1 MLRAGGSGRE
11 RDKDMGIYQSV
22 ALDFSDLKRGDI
34 VRHKGTHQV
43 FTVTANYGS
52 RVTAAAT
59 ADLTNPSEWEVFRMP
74 APETPVVYD
83 PHDHTHAAYV
93 RSQETRSVD
102 MSDQPMGDPHP
113 ADLTRNA
120 QCPVCGCTLGYHKW
134 NCTLNQL

>member
-1 MLRAGGSGRE
+1 MKVQQYKDTLLECLVTLRHARTFITSRE
-11 RDKDMGIYQSV
+11 KMHPTGIDLYDKLLIDV
-22 ALDFSDLKRGDI
+22 ENALK
-34 VRHKGTHQV
+34 
-43 FTVTANYGS
+43 A
-52 RVTAAAT
+52 
-59 ADLTNPSEWEVFRMP
+59 PEP
-74 APETPVVYD
+74 ASTQETPVVYD